1 MDIKTFHFRS
11 TLLLVVVSLVAA
23 VMVYFLHSWWH
34 EVFLTTLGISHK
46 VGDAIGSV
54 AIASTGF
61 IGQRI
66 LSHMVFSDPMFGA
79 QAQSASA
86 SARIRDMTAAT
97 EQVAQEL
104 KQIKNF
110 NEVMRNQ
117 LNAVTERTEGAAYE
131 ITSQLQSIDEVV
143 TQLSSF
149 LNTTQLESSQLQS
162 ASEARIGRMNEALAA
177 LDTYVQERITVTR
190 SDQQRIGHVVDQ
202 ARSLSSLVDLIKNIS
217 GQTNLLALNAAIE
230 AARAGEAGRGFAVVA
245 DEVRKLS
252 TEADQAVNQINQ
264 GIQGVAHSIQTQ
276 FQDKLSNQ
284 HIEAEQQTLEGFTRH
299 LDELGKSYQEVVGH
313 ETQVIIHVSDASE
326 RLASMFMHAVA
337 SVQFQDVTRQQIELV
352 NDALNRLD
360 THTDLL
366 ADRLAQLENPHFHFQ
381 PLAQHLEEIYSNY
394 VMQSQRDSHQS
405 ALNQGGT
412 ASRDS
417 SGPKVELF

>member
-1 MDIKTFHFRS
+1 MDIKAFHFRS
-11 TLLLVVVSLVAA
+11 TLMLVLVSLGAA
-23 VMVYFLHSWWH
+23 ITVYFLHTWWH
-34 EVFLTTLGISHK
+34 NAFLTALGISHQL
-46 VGDAIGSV
+46 GDAVGSV
-54 AIASTGF
+54 LLAGTGF
-61 IGQRI
+61 TVQRV
-66 LSHMVFSDPMFGA
+66 LSRMVFSDPMYGIGS
-79 QAQSASA
+79 QSANTNEH
-86 SARIRDMTAAT
+86 IRNMTAAT

-110 NEVMRNQ
+110 NEVMRGQ
-117 LNAVTERTEGAAYE
+117 LHAVTERTEGAAYE

-143 TQLSSF
+143 SQLSNF
-149 LNTTQLESSQLQS
+149 LNTTQMESSQLQV
-162 ASEARIGRMNEALAA
+162 ASESRISRMNEALAA
-177 LDTYVQERITVTR
+177 LDTYVQNRLAATR
-190 SDQQRIGHVVDQ
+190 EDQLRIGHVVEQ

-326 RLASMFMHAVA
+326 RLTNMFMHAVA

-352 NDALNRLD
+352 NDALSRLD

-366 ADRLAQLENPHFHFQ
+366 AERLAQLENPHFHFQ
-381 PLAQHLEEIYSNY
+381 PLAEHLEEIYSNY
-394 VMQSQRDSHQS
+394 VMESQRDSHQS
-405 ALNQGGT
+405 ALNQSST
-412 ASRDS
+412 APRET

>member
-1 MDIKTFHFRS
+1 
-11 TLLLVVVSLVAA
+11 
-23 VMVYFLHSWWH
+23 
-34 EVFLTTLGISHK
+34 
-46 VGDAIGSV
+46 
-54 AIASTGF
+54 
-61 IGQRI
+61 
-66 LSHMVFSDPMFGA
+66 
-79 QAQSASA
+79 
-86 SARIRDMTAAT
+86 
-97 EQVAQEL
+97 
-104 KQIKNF
+104 
-110 NEVMRNQ
+110 
-117 LNAVTERTEGAAYE
+117 
-131 ITSQLQSIDEVV
+131 
-143 TQLSSF
+143 
-149 LNTTQLESSQLQS
+149 
-162 ASEARIGRMNEALAA
+162 MNEALAS
-177 LDTYVQERITVTR
+177 LDTYVQNRLAATR
-190 SDQQRIGHVVDQ
+190 DDQQRIGNVVDQ

-352 NDALNRLD
+352 TDALNRLN
-360 THTDLL
+360 THADLL
-366 ADRLAQLENPHFHFQ
+366 AERLAQLENPHFHFQ
-381 PLAQHLEEIYSNY
+381 PLAEHLEEIYSNY
-394 VMQSQRDSHQS
+394 VMESQRDSHQS
-405 ALNQGGT
+405 ALNQSST
-412 ASRDS
+412 APRET

>member
-1 MDIKTFHFRS
+1 
-11 TLLLVVVSLVAA
+11 
-23 VMVYFLHSWWH
+23 
-34 EVFLTTLGISHK
+34 
-46 VGDAIGSV
+46 V

-61 IGQRI
+61 LGQRI

-79 QAQSASA
+79 EAQSENTTT
-86 SARIRDMTAAT
+86 RIRDMTAAT
-97 EQVAQEL
+97 EQVAHEL
-104 KQIKNF
+104 KQVRNF

-117 LNAVTERTEGAAYE
+117 LHAVTERTEAAAYD

-143 TQLSSF
+143 TQLSNF
-149 LNTTQLESSQLQS
+149 LNTTQMESSQLQI
-162 ASEARIGRMNEALAA
+162 ASESRIDRMNEALAS
-177 LDTYVQERITVTR
+177 LDTYVQNRLAATR
-190 SDQQRIGHVVDQ
+190 DDQQRIGNVVDQ

-352 NDALNRLD
+352 TDALNRLN
-360 THTDLL
+360 THADLL
-366 ADRLAQLENPHFHFQ
+366 AERLAQLENPHFHFQ
-381 PLAQHLEEIYSNY
+381 PLAEHLEEIYSNY
-394 VMQSQRDSHQS
+394 VMESQRDSHQS
-405 ALNQGGT
+405 ALNQSST
-412 ASRDS
+412 APRET